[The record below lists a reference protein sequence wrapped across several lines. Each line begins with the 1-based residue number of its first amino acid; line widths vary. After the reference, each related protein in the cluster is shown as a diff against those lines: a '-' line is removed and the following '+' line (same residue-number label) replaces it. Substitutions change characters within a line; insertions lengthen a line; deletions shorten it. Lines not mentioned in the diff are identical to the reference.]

1 MGDYETDNAT
11 EEELA
16 AMPSPALPTDSDIPD
31 QTAEVLEVENN
42 GEC

>member
-16 AMPSPALPTDSDIPD
+16 AMPSGVATDSDIPD
-31 QTAEVLEVENN
+31 QTAEVLEG
-42 GEC
+42 GEDDNC

>member
-16 AMPSPALPTDSDIPD
+16 AMPSGVATDSDIPD
-31 QTAEVLEVENN
+31 QTAKVLEVENN

>member
-16 AMPSPALPTDSDIPD
+16 AMPSGVATDSDIPD
-31 QTAEVLEVENN
+31 QTAEVLEVEND

>member
-16 AMPSPALPTDSDIPD
+16 AMPSGGATDSDIPD

>member
-1 MGDYETDNAT
+1 MAEYETDNAT

-16 AMPSPALPTDSDIPD
+16 AMPSGIDTDSDIPD

>member
-1 MGDYETDNAT
+1 MGDYETDNET

-16 AMPSPALPTDSDIPD
+16 AMPSGVATDSDIPD

>member
-11 EEELA
+11 EEELV
-16 AMPSPALPTDSDIPD
+16 AMPSGIATDSDIPD

-42 GEC
+42 DEC

>member
-16 AMPSPALPTDSDIPD
+16 AMPSGVATDSDIPD

-42 GEC
+42 SEC

>member
-16 AMPSPALPTDSDIPD
+16 AMPSGVATDSDIPD
-31 QTAEVLEVENN
+31 QTADVLEVENN

>member
-16 AMPSPALPTDSDIPD
+16 AMPSVIATDSDIPD

>member
-1 MGDYETDNAT
+1 MSEYETDNAT

-16 AMPSPALPTDSDIPD
+16 AMPSGIATDSDIPD

>member
-16 AMPSPALPTDSDIPD
+16 AMPSGVATDSDIPY

>member
-16 AMPSPALPTDSDIPD
+16 AMPSGVVTDSDIPD

>member
-16 AMPSPALPTDSDIPD
+16 AMPSGVATDSDIPD

>member
-16 AMPSPALPTDSDIPD
+16 AMPSGIATDSNIPD

>member
-11 EEELA
+11 EEELT
-16 AMPSPALPTDSDIPD
+16 AMPSGVATDSDIPD

>member
-1 MGDYETDNAT
+1 MGDYETDSAT

-16 AMPSPALPTDSDIPD
+16 AMPSGVATDSNIPD

>member
-16 AMPSPALPTDSDIPD
+16 AMPSGVATDSDIPE

>member
-16 AMPSPALPTDSDIPD
+16 AMPSGVATDSDIPN
-31 QTAEVLEVENN
+31 QTAEVLEVEND

>member
-16 AMPSPALPTDSDIPD
+16 AMPSGVATDSDIPD
-31 QTAEVLEVENN
+31 QMAEVLEVENN

>member
-16 AMPSPALPTDSDIPD
+16 AMPSGIATDSDIPN

>member
-16 AMPSPALPTDSDIPD
+16 AMPSGIATDSDIPD
-31 QTAEVLEVENN
+31 QTAEVLEVEDN

>member
-16 AMPSPALPTDSDIPD
+16 AMPSGVATDSDIPD
-31 QTAEVLEVENN
+31 QTAEVFEVENN

>member
-16 AMPSPALPTDSDIPD
+16 AMPSGIATDSDIPD
-31 QTAEVLEVENN
+31 
-42 GEC
+42 

>member
-11 EEELA
+11 DEELA
-16 AMPSPALPTDSDIPD
+16 AMPSGVATDSDIPD

>member
-16 AMPSPALPTDSDIPD
+16 AMPSGVATDSDIPN

>member
-1 MGDYETDNAT
+1 MAEYETDNAT

-16 AMPSPALPTDSDIPD
+16 AKPSGIATDSDIPD

>member
-16 AMPSPALPTDSDIPD
+16 AMPSEMVTDEEIPD
-31 QTAEVLEVENN
+31 QTAEVLEGGED

>member
-16 AMPSPALPTDSDIPD
+16 AMPSGAATDSDIPD

>member
-16 AMPSPALPTDSDIPD
+16 TMPSGVATDSDIPD

-42 GEC
+42 GE

>member
-16 AMPSPALPTDSDIPD
+16 AMPSGVATDSDIPD
-31 QTAEVLEVENN
+31 QTAEVLEVESN